1 MADTPLAH
9 SPTIAAPSSPSGPA
23 SEEVRGV
30 AHRLAAGTTVGEYV
44 IDDALGAGAMGEV
57 YAGHHP
63 VIGKKVAIKVLRKEL
78 ASSEEAA
85 ERFTREARAVNQVD
99 HPNVIDVFAYGRLD
113 DGRLYLVMDLVAG
126 ESLRARLADGAL
138 EVGDALEILDQ
149 IAEALDAAHAR
160 GVVHRD
166 LKPDNIMISPPHR
179 VFVLDFGIA
188 RLVTG
193 EATQGIGTLTGQGTW
208 LGTPAYMAPEQWSTD
223 GAGPASDR
231 YALGVIAFE
240 LLSGA
245 LPFAASSVPGMME
258 QHFRAKVP
266 ALSMRGSTSPALD
279 DVMQRALAK
288 DPDARFA
295 TAHELVTALRA
306 AAGTAAGA
314 AVEPARAPRRILYG
328 TLGVATLGVCLAGAA
343 IVHSHEEQPH
353 APAVA
358 PEPVEA
364 GTIAI
369 EVTSTP
375 DGAIV
380 QLAGKPQGPTPRTL
394 HLAANAH
401 VDLVVAKPGYLP
413 SHRTFEAGTADT
425 ELAVNLGAVTRFEG
439 VWKLPTGELRALERN
454 GDRVAISKLKSVTG
468 HRELY
473 KFYPFVASDTGIAFA
488 ADDEVIDPR
497 APDDKS
503 CHVAVHVEYR
513 YDAARDVLELRRPK
527 VTIDFVGGQCVPR
540 SEDVTPQLLVRVDGA
555 HDSVSIDAPAGTPK
569 PAPPVKSSKPPVKAA
584 KKVPTFPTPPSPKTQ
599 KAAQNTK
606 AVVPFDQGSKAN
618 AISSANAASSGAK
631 DSGKQVYNN
640 PPDNAQA
647 QQIMQPPQATPQ
659 TVVVPQQ
666 GKSTKQLDL
675 GEDDLTPQQQAP
687 TKRKK

>member
-9 SPTIAAPSSPSGPA
+9 SPTIAAPSGPSSGD
-23 SEEVRGV
+23 VRDPLQ
-30 AHRLAAGTTVGEYV
+30 RIAAGTAVGEYV
-44 IDDALGAGAMGEV
+44 IDDFVGAGAMGEV

-99 HPNVIDVFAYGRLD
+99 HPNVIDVFAYGRLG

-126 ESLRARLADGAL
+126 ESLRARLVDGAL
-138 EVGDALEILDQ
+138 EISDALAILDQ

-166 LKPDNIMISPPHR
+166 LKPDNIMIAPPHR

-279 DVMQRALAK
+279 DVLQRALAK

-295 TAHELVTALRA
+295 TAVELVTALRT
-306 AAGTAAGA
+306 AAGTVAGA

-328 TLGVATLGVCLAGAA
+328 TLGIATLGVCLAGVAA
-343 IVHSHEEQPH
+343 VATSRKDHPHE
-353 APAVA
+353 PAVA
-358 PEPVEA
+358 PAEAQPPA

-369 EVTSTP
+369 DVTSTP

-380 QLAGKPQGPTPRTL
+380 QLAGTTLGSTPRTL
-394 HLAANAH
+394 HVASNAR

-413 SHRTFEAGTADT
+413 SHRTFDAGTADT
-425 ELAVNLGAVTRFEG
+425 QLAINLGAVTRFEG
-439 VWKLPTGELRALERN
+439 VWKLPTGELRAFERN
-454 GDRVAISKLKSVTG
+454 GERVAVSKLATVTG
-468 HRELY
+468 RRELW
-473 KFYPFVASDTGIAFA
+473 KFYPFVAADAGIAFA

-513 YDAARDVLELRRPK
+513 YDAAHDTLELRRPK
-527 VTIDFVGGQCVPR
+527 VTIDFVAGQCVPR
-540 SEDVTPQLLVRVDGA
+540 SQDVTAQALVRVDGA
-555 HDSVSIDAPAGTPK
+555 HDTVSIDAPAGTPNVVKRSTK
-569 PAPPVKSSKPPVKAA
+569 PVPKIQKAPP
-584 KKVPTFPTPPSPKTQ
+584 TKT
-599 KAAQNTK
+599 
-606 AVVPFDQGSKAN
+606 VIPFDQGGKAN
-618 AISSANAASSGAK
+618 AITSANAKAQSQAPPPPQPQPK
-631 DSGKQVYNN
+631 IDKQVYNN
-640 PPDNAQA
+640 APDDNAQA
-647 QQIMQPPQATPQ
+647 QQIMPPPQATPQ

-666 GKSTKQLDL
+666 GKVTKQLDL
-675 GEDDLTPQQQAP
+675 SDDDVKAQQAAP
-687 TKRKK
+687 TKKKK

>member
-9 SPTIAAPSSPSGPA
+9 SPTIVAPSSPT
-23 SEEVRGV
+23 SESVREPV
-30 AHRLAAGTTVGEYV
+30 QRIAAGTAVGEYL
-44 IDDALGAGAMGEV
+44 IDNLIGAGAMGEV

-99 HPNVIDVFAYGRLD
+99 HPNVIDVFAYGRLG

-126 ESLRARLADGAL
+126 ESLRARLGDGAL
-138 EVGDALEILDQ
+138 EVGDALAILDQ
-149 IAEALDAAHAR
+149 IADALDAAHAR

-166 LKPDNIMISPPHR
+166 LKPDNIMIAPPRR

-240 LLSGA
+240 LLSGG

-295 TAHELVTALRA
+295 TAVDLVAALRA
-306 AAGTAAGA
+306 AAGTAVGSIAGA
-314 AVEPARAPRRILYG
+314 GAGAGGESARGPRRIVYG
-328 TLGVATLGVCLAGAA
+328 TLGVATLGLCLAGAA
-343 IVHSHEEQPH
+343 IVGSTKDASHE
-353 APAVA
+353 PAVA
-358 PEPVEA
+358 PEPVEV
-364 GTIAI
+364 GTVAI
-369 EVTSTP
+369 DVTSTP

-380 QLAGKPQGPTPRTL
+380 QLAGKTLGPTPRTL
-394 HLAANAH
+394 HVAANAH
-401 VDLVVAKPGYLP
+401 VDLVIARPGYLP
-413 SHRTFEAGTADT
+413 SHRTFDAGTADT
-425 ELAVNLGAVTRFEG
+425 QLAINLGAVTRFEG
-439 VWKLPTGELRALERN
+439 VWKLPTGELRAFERN
-454 GDRVAISKLKSVTG
+454 GDRVAVSKLASVSG
-468 HRELY
+468 HRQLW
-473 KFYPFVASDTGIAFA
+473 KFYPFVAAETGIAFA
-488 ADDEVIDPR
+488 TDDEVIDPR

-513 YDAARDVLELRRPK
+513 YDAAHDVLELHRPTVK
-527 VTIDFVGGQCVPR
+527 IDFVDGQCVTR
-540 SEDVTPQLLVRVDGA
+540 SQDVTAQSLIRVDAA
-555 HDSVSIDAPAGTPK
+555 HDSVSIDAPAGVPAAK
-569 PAPPVKSSKPPVKAA
+569 PRPVKKPTKP
-584 KKVPTFPTPPSPKTQ
+584 PTFPTPPSAKTQ
-599 KAAQNTK
+599 KAAANTK

-618 AISSANAASSGAK
+618 AITSANAK
-631 DSGKQVYNN
+631 PEDLGKQVYNQ
-640 PPDNAQA
+640 PDTNAQV
-647 QQIMQPPQATPQ
+647 QQIMPPPQATPQ
-659 TVVVPQQ
+659 SVVVPQQ
-666 GKSTKQLDL
+666 GKGTKQLDL
-675 GEDDLTPQQQAP
+675 GDDTLQPQQQQAP
-687 TKRKK
+687 TKKK

>member
-9 SPTIAAPSSPSGPA
+9 SPTIAAPSGPSSG
-23 SEEVRGV
+23 EVRGP
-30 AHRLAAGTTVGEYV
+30 AQRLAAGTTVGEYV

-63 VIGKKVAIKVLRKEL
+63 VIGKKVAIKILRKEL

-99 HPNVIDVFAYGRLD
+99 HPNVVDVFAYGRLD

-126 ESLRARLADGAL
+126 ETLRAKLSDGAL
-138 EVGDALEILDQ
+138 EVGEALAILDQ

-166 LKPDNIMISPPHR
+166 LKPDNIMIAPPHR

-266 ALSMRGSTSPALD
+266 ALSMRGSTSPAID

-295 TAHELVTALRA
+295 TAHELVAALRA
-306 AAGTAAGA
+306 AAGTVAGA
-314 AVEPARAPRRILYG
+314 AVEPARAPRRIVYG

-343 IVHSHEEQPH
+343 IVGRHKDPPHE
-353 APAVA
+353 PAIA

-375 DGAIV
+375 DGAQV
-380 QLAGKPQGPTPRTL
+380 ELAGKPLGQTPQTL
-394 HLAANAH
+394 HVAANAH

-413 SHRTFEAGTADT
+413 SHRTFDAGSADT
-425 ELAVNLGAVTRFEG
+425 QLAVNLGAVTRFEG
-439 VWKLPTGELRALERN
+439 VWKLPSGELRAFERN
-454 GDRVAISKLKSVTG
+454 GERVAVSKLKAVTG

-473 KFYPFVASDTGIAFA
+473 KLYPFVSADTGIAFA

-497 APDDKS
+497 APDDQS

-540 SEDVTPQLLVRVDGA
+540 SQDVTPQLLVRVDGA
-555 HDSVSIDAPAGTPK
+555 HDSVSIDAPAGGPIKGKPSRTP
-569 PAPPVKSSKPPVKAA
+569 AKPPA

-606 AVVPFDQGSKAN
+606 TVVPFDQGSKSDIA
-618 AISSANAASSGAK
+618 
-631 DSGKQVYNN
+631 KQVYNSN
-640 PPDNAQA
+640 ANAPEANAQA

-659 TVVVPQQ
+659 TVVVPQP
-666 GKSTKQLDL
+666 GKANKQLDL
-675 GEDDLTPQQQAP
+675 GEDNLSPQQAP
-687 TKRKK
+687 TKQKK